1 MRDYVIVTDSA
12 SDLPKEI
19 LKEYDIPCL
28 PLYYSIDGVIYG
40 DEKNIEPHEFF
51 ELMRKGAMPTTMGC
65 NPEYATEMFRSI
77 LNQGKDILHIAFS
90 SALSVS
96 YNSARIAAEDLKE
109 EFPDSNIV
117 VIDSKAASL
126 GQGLLVYK
134 AATLKK
140 EGKSLEEVKTW
151 IEENLNH
158 MCHYFTVDDLFHLH
172 RGGRVSKTTAVVG
185 TLIHVKPVLHV
196 TNEGELKPFQNV
208 RGRKKALQSL
218 VDSMK
223 KEGTGYENKVAFIV
237 HGDCIEDANKVADKI
252 KEECG
257 VEKVIIGMLSP
268 TIGTHAG
275 PGTVGLFFIGENK

>member
-1 MRDYVIVTDSA
+1 M
-12 SDLPKEI
+12 
-19 LKEYDIPCL
+19 
-28 PLYYSIDGVIYG
+28 
-40 DEKNIEPHEFF
+40 
-51 ELMRKGAMPTTMGC
+51 
-65 NPEYATEMFRSI
+65 
-77 LNQGKDILHIAFS
+77 
-90 SALSVS
+90 
-96 YNSARIAAEDLKE
+96 
-109 EFPDSNIV
+109 
-117 VIDSKAASL
+117 
-126 GQGLLVYK
+126 
-134 AATLKK
+134 
-140 EGKSLEEVKTW
+140 
-151 IEENLNH
+151 
-158 MCHYFTVDDLFHLH
+158 
-172 RGGRVSKTTAVVG
+172 SKTTAVVG

-223 KEGTGYENKVAFIV
+223 KEGAGYENKVAFIV